1 MVKKSTRILIM
12 GLPGSGKTF
21 LAKKIANILKADWFN
36 ADQVRGKY
44 NDWDFSTKGIIRQVH
59 RMKNL
64 ANNSKKKFVIADFIC
79 PIKKQ
84 FEIFKP
90 NIIIWMDTIQKSR
103 YARINKIFKKP
114 KTYDIRVTS
123 KNADLWKLAVLD
135 KVLGY
140 VWNDKFPTIQMLG
153 RFQPWHEGH
162 RLLFEKAILKTGQ
175 VNIQVKNVWKLEENP
190 YSFKH
195 VKKKILHDLKYFQ
208 KRIKVTNLP
217 NISEIIYG
225 RKVGYK
231 ITKIN
236 LPKKIQKI
244 SGTNL
249 RKKLRKM
256 GKLQ

>member
-1 MVKKSTRILIM
+1 MKKKSVRILIM

-21 LAKKIANILKADWFN
+21 LAKKISKILKADWFN
-36 ADQVRGKY
+36 ADQVRGRN
-44 NDWDFSTKGIIRQVH
+44 NDWDFSTSGITRQVH

-64 ANNSKKKFVIADFIC
+64 ANNSKKKFVVADFIC
-79 PIKKQ
+79 PMKKQ

-90 NIIIWMDTIQKSR
+90 NIIIWMDTIKRSR
-103 YARINKIFKKP
+103 YPRINRIFKKP
-114 KTYDIRVTS
+114 KIYDIRVTS
-123 KNADLWKLAVLD
+123 KNADLWKLGILD
-135 KVLGY
+135 KVSGY
-140 VWNDKFPTIQMLG
+140 KWGEQLPTVQMLG
-153 RFQPWHEGH
+153 RFQPWHQGH
-162 RLLFEKAILKTGQ
+162 RLIFEKAILKTGQ
-175 VNIQVKNVWKLEENP
+175 VNIQVKNVWKLGDNP

-195 VKKKILHDLKYFQ
+195 VKKKILQDLKYFK
-208 KRIKVTNLP
+208 KRIRITNLP
-217 NISEIIYG
+217 NISEIVYG

-256 GKLQ
+256 GKL

>member
-1 MVKKSTRILIM
+1 MKKKSKRILIM

-21 LAKKIANILKADWFN
+21 LAKKLHKILKADWFN
-36 ADQVRGKY
+36 ADKVRGSH
-44 NDWDFSTKGIIRQVH
+44 NDWDFSTTGIIRQVH

-79 PIKKQ
+79 PMKKQ

-90 NIIIWMDTIQKSR
+90 NIIIWMDTIKKSK
-103 YARINKIFKKP
+103 YPRINRIFKKP
-114 KTYDIRVTS
+114 TKYDIRVTS
-123 KNADLWKLAVLD
+123 KNADFWTLAILD
-135 KVLGY
+135 KVIGY
-140 VWNDKFPTIQMLG
+140 KWKEQLPTIQMLG
-153 RFQPWHEGH
+153 RFQPWHKGH

-175 VNIQVKNVWKLEENP
+175 VNIQVKNVWKLGDNP
-190 YSFKH
+190 YSYKNI
-195 VKKKILHDLKYFQ
+195 KKKISQDLYYFK
-208 KRIKVTNLP
+208 KRIKITNLP
-217 NISEIIYG
+217 NISEIVYG

-256 GKLQ
+256 GKL